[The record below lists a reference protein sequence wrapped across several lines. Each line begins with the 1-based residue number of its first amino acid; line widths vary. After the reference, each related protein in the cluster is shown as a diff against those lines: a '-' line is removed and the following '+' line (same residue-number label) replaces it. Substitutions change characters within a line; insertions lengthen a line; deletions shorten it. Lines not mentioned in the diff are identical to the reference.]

1 MNKNALIRNNRKILN
16 LTNDKFILLFMLL
29 VIHSSEL
36 LATNK
41 YPLQSSNTSAATIKR
56 SDAFTKEN
64 EYTIKGMVVDSNDEP
79 LPGVNIMLEGTSLGS
94 ITDLNGSFTLNV
106 KNNKRLL
113 LVASYIGFST
123 EKIWVSKQ
131 TGFLK
136 IVLSES
142 TASLNEV
149 VVVGYGTQNKAT
161 LTGAISSVNTDA
173 LLKSPSASITNSL
186 AGQLPGVSSMQQSGQ
201 PGTDNAKIFVRG
213 VGSLTEAGATP
224 LILVDGVE
232 RDFFSMDPNEIESIN
247 VLKDASATAVFGVR
261 GANGV
266 ILVTTRRGKEGKTKI
281 SVSSNVGV
289 QMPTRVLDVA
299 DSYTTASL
307 FGEAQRND
315 GIPED
320 QLTFSAYDLERFRLG
335 DEPILYP
342 NINWYDYL
350 MNKAAIQTQHNV
362 NISGGSKKV
371 KYFISLGFLY
381 QNGLFKQLEGLDY
394 NNNYNFS
401 RYNYRAN
408 LDINLTPTSTLK
420 IGMGGIVGNQ
430 HDPGDNGSIWKQLT
444 WSMPFSSP
452 GVIDGKKIV
461 LQNSRFSGLT
471 MNNQVFD
478 KFYGFGYDRKLS
490 NKMNFDIS
498 FLQKLDFITKGLS
511 IEVKGAYNTNY
522 SYKKSVRGHV
532 ETYIPFYKSEIDG
545 SGLNVDDPNFD
556 KSIVYR
562 ITGENMM
569 KTYGKGAT
577 SRARD
582 WYLEGSIRYNRK
594 FGNHNVGGLFLYNQ
608 SKKYYPQMYPDV
620 PTAYVGFVGRL
631 TYDYKSKYIAE
642 FNIGHNGSENFA
654 PGKRFGTFPAGSVGY
669 IVTEED
675 FIPKNN
681 VLTYLKLRASVGLV
695 GNDNISNYRFLYLPD
710 SYSINDSGWIQ
721 KPYQD
726 KNGYIFGITN
736 MTYLQAAQEIMLGNK
751 NVTWETA
758 LKQNYG
764 IDAYFFNDHLKL
776 TVDYF
781 REKRRDILW
790 KRNTVPALIAV
801 GGILPVVNL
810 GKVNNQGYEIDLKWN
825 DKFKDFSYFINGNVS
840 YSKSKIIYQD
850 EVEPNE
856 PYLWRTGNEV
866 GARFGYVALGFYNK
880 DDFDEKGN
888 LRPDLPQPI
897 GKKHPGDI
905 KYADLNGDNIIDVD
919 DQKKIGYPKR
929 PAYTFGLNLGCEFK
943 GFFASMNWTG
953 VAQCDIEMSNA
964 YKRPFYEGQVLYQYM
979 ADGRWTPETAQ
990 TAKYPRLSISS
1001 TTNQDASRIWLKDAS
1016 YVKLKNVTLGY
1027 NIKQERILNAIGAS
1041 KLSVQLT
1048 GYNLLT
1054 LDKLKVFDPEGELTR
1069 DNNTYP
1075 IMKIFSLGVNV
1086 TF

>member
-1 MNKNALIRNNRKILN
+1 
-16 LTNDKFILLFMLL
+16 
-29 VIHSSEL
+29 
-36 LATNK
+36 
-41 YPLQSSNTSAATIKR
+41 
-56 SDAFTKEN
+56 
-64 EYTIKGMVVDSNDEP
+64 
-79 LPGVNIMLEGTSLGS
+79 
-94 ITDLNGSFTLNV
+94 
-106 KNNKRLL
+106 
-113 LVASYIGFST
+113 
-123 EKIWVSKQ
+123 
-131 TGFLK
+131 
-136 IVLSES
+136 
-142 TASLNEV
+142 
-149 VVVGYGTQNKAT
+149 
-161 LTGAISSVNTDA
+161 
-173 LLKSPSASITNSL
+173 
-186 AGQLPGVSSMQQSGQ
+186 
-201 PGTDNAKIFVRG
+201 
-213 VGSLTEAGATP
+213 
-224 LILVDGVE
+224 
-232 RDFFSMDPNEIESIN
+232 
-247 VLKDASATAVFGVR
+247 
-261 GANGV
+261 
-266 ILVTTRRGKEGKTKI
+266 
-281 SVSSNVGV
+281 
-289 QMPTRVLDVA
+289 
-299 DSYTTASL
+299 
-307 FGEAQRND
+307 
-315 GIPED
+315 
-320 QLTFSAYDLERFRLG
+320 
-335 DEPILYP
+335 
-342 NINWYDYL
+342 
-350 MNKAAIQTQHNV
+350 
-362 NISGGSKKV
+362 
-371 KYFISLGFLY
+371 
-381 QNGLFKQLEGLDY
+381 
-394 NNNYNFS
+394 
-401 RYNYRAN
+401 
-408 LDINLTPTSTLK
+408 
-420 IGMGGIVGNQ
+420 
-430 HDPGDNGSIWKQLT
+430 
-444 WSMPFSSP
+444 
-452 GVIDGKKIV
+452 
-461 LQNSRFSGLT
+461 
-471 MNNQVFD
+471 
-478 KFYGFGYDRKLS
+478 
-490 NKMNFDIS
+490 
-498 FLQKLDFITKGLS
+498 
-511 IEVKGAYNTNY
+511 
-522 SYKKSVRGHV
+522 
-532 ETYIPFYKSEIDG
+532 
-545 SGLNVDDPNFD
+545 
-556 KSIVYR
+556 
-562 ITGENMM
+562 MM

-790 KRNTVPALIAV
+790 KRNTMPALIAV

>member
-1 MNKNALIRNNRKILN
+1 M
-16 LTNDKFILLFMLL
+16 D
-29 VIHSSEL
+29 
-36 LATNK
+36 
-41 YPLQSSNTSAATIKR
+41 TS
-56 SDAFTKEN
+56 D
-64 EYTIKGMVVDSNDEP
+64 
-79 LPGVNIMLEGTSLGS
+79 
-94 ITDLNGSFTLNV
+94 
-106 KNNKRLL
+106 
-113 LVASYIGFST
+113 
-123 EKIWVSKQ
+123 
-131 TGFLK
+131 
-136 IVLSES
+136 
-142 TASLNEV
+142 
-149 VVVGYGTQNKAT
+149 
-161 LTGAISSVNTDA
+161 
-173 LLKSPSASITNSL
+173 
-186 AGQLPGVSSMQQSGQ
+186 
-201 PGTDNAKIFVRG
+201 
-213 VGSLTEAGATP
+213 
-224 LILVDGVE
+224 
-232 RDFFSMDPNEIESIN
+232 
-247 VLKDASATAVFGVR
+247 
-261 GANGV
+261 
-266 ILVTTRRGKEGKTKI
+266 
-281 SVSSNVGV
+281 
-289 QMPTRVLDVA
+289 
-299 DSYTTASL
+299 
-307 FGEAQRND
+307 
-315 GIPED
+315 
-320 QLTFSAYDLERFRLG
+320 
-335 DEPILYP
+335 
-342 NINWYDYL
+342 
-350 MNKAAIQTQHNV
+350 
-362 NISGGSKKV
+362 
-371 KYFISLGFLY
+371 
-381 QNGLFKQLEGLDY
+381 
-394 NNNYNFS
+394 
-401 RYNYRAN
+401 
-408 LDINLTPTSTLK
+408 
-420 IGMGGIVGNQ
+420 
-430 HDPGDNGSIWKQLT
+430 
-444 WSMPFSSP
+444 
-452 GVIDGKKIV
+452 
-461 LQNSRFSGLT
+461 
-471 MNNQVFD
+471 
-478 KFYGFGYDRKLS
+478 
-490 NKMNFDIS
+490 
-498 FLQKLDFITKGLS
+498 
-511 IEVKGAYNTNY
+511 
-522 SYKKSVRGHV
+522 
-532 ETYIPFYKSEIDG
+532 
-545 SGLNVDDPNFD
+545 
-556 KSIVYR
+556 
-562 ITGENMM
+562 
-569 KTYGKGAT
+569 
-577 SRARD
+577 
-582 WYLEGSIRYNRK
+582 
-594 FGNHNVGGLFLYNQ
+594 
-608 SKKYYPQMYPDV
+608 
-620 PTAYVGFVGRL
+620 
-631 TYDYKSKYIAE
+631 
-642 FNIGHNGSENFA
+642 
-654 PGKRFGTFPAGSVGY
+654 
-669 IVTEED
+669 
-675 FIPKNN
+675 
-681 VLTYLKLRASVGLV
+681 
-695 GNDNISNYRFLYLPD
+695 
-710 SYSINDSGWIQ
+710 
-721 KPYQD
+721 
-726 KNGYIFGITN
+726 ITN

-790 KRNTVPALIAV
+790 KRNTMPALIAV